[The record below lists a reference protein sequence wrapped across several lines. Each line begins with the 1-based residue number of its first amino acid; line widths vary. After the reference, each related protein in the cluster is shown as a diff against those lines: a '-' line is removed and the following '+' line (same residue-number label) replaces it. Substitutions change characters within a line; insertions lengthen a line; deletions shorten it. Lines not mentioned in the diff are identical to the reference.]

1 MSIGVAMPKHTP
13 RRGRQRAHRPAAGAD
28 RRAKG
33 FTNKACAFFGEAV
46 HEDKSLYID
55 ALKDAR
61 ISGNATNY
69 VRQMLSFLRRT
80 ADANT
85 PANRP
90 NQAE

>member
-1 MSIGVAMPKHTP
+1 VCVF
-13 RRGRQRAHRPAAGAD
+13 RGSR
-28 RRAKG
+28 
-33 FTNKACAFFGEAV
+33 

-80 ADANT
+80 ADAKT